1 MYIMT
6 MLKYYKLYPD
16 VEPPGF
22 ATCGSACF
30 DLRTHL
36 RGTPSIQ
43 AWNPENKPIFLP
55 VVFGLNDGPISVVIP
70 PLHRISIPTGIIFDI
85 PEGHSVRVHARSG
98 LALKQGLVMVNA
110 EGIVD
115 SDYVEESRLLMQNLS
130 AVPITVNHGDRVA
143 QAELV
148 KDLEYSLDETTER
161 PAQKTTRAGGFG
173 STGVST

>member
-1 MYIMT
+1 MYIMI
-6 MLKYYKLYPD
+6 MLKYHKLYPD
-16 VEPPGF
+16 VEAPEF

-30 DLRTHL
+30 DLRAHL
-36 RGTPSIQ
+36 SGSPSIQ
-43 AWNPENKPIFLP
+43 AWNPENKSVFLP
-55 VVFGLNDGPISVVIP
+55 VVFGLNNGPISIVIP

-115 SDYVEESRLLMQNLS
+115 SDYVEESKLLMQNLS
-130 AVPITVNHGDRVA
+130 AAPITVNHGDRVA

-148 KDLEYSLDETTER
+148 KDLDYSLDEISER
-161 PAQKTTRAGGFG
+161 PQQKTTRAGGFG

>member
-1 MYIMT
+1 
-6 MLKYYKLYPD
+6 MLKFYKLYPD
-16 VEPPGF
+16 VEAPGF

-30 DLRTHL
+30 DLRAHL
-36 RGTPSIQ
+36 RGTPAVQ
-43 AWNPENKPIFLP
+43 AWDPDNKIISLP
-55 VVFGLNDGPISVVIP
+55 VVFGLNNGPISVVIP

-143 QAELV
+143 QAELI
-148 KDLEYSLDETTER
+148 KDLEYSLDEVSER

-173 STGVST
+173 STGVAT

>member
-1 MYIMT
+1 
-6 MLKYYKLYPD
+6 MLKFYKLYSD
-16 VEPPGF
+16 VEAPGF

-30 DLRTHL
+30 DLRAHL
-36 RGTPSIQ
+36 RGSPSVQ
-43 AWNPENKPIFLP
+43 AWDPNNKSISLPIAFAI
-55 VVFGLNDGPISVVIP
+55 NNGPISLAIP
-70 PLHRISIPTGIIFDI
+70 PLHRVSIPTGLIFNI

-130 AVPITVNHGDRVA
+130 AVPIIVNHGDRVA
-143 QAELV
+143 QAELIR
-148 KDLEYSLDETTER
+148 DLEYSLDEITER
-161 PAQKTTRAGGFG
+161 PAQKTARAGGFG